1 MRFRDMKFGFVLFD
15 DLEELDFIGPWEI
28 LRIWSQYADGPET
41 CPLISESGGTVRCAK
56 GLTIVTD
63 MSFADC
69 PQLDCFL
76 VPGGLGTRRKVNNPA
91 IVDFVRTQ
99 AAAAKNVLSVCTGS
113 FILAAAGLLEGRR
126 ATTHWGSLNRLRNL
140 PGVTVVEERFV
151 RDEKIW
157 TAAGVSAGIDLM
169 LAVISDLAG
178 EETAGICQSFAEY
191 YPSHH
196 RYGNFD
202 SSDKAPGY
210 LRDSSNDA

>member
-1 MRFRDMKFGFVLFD
+1 MKD
-15 DLEELDFIGPWEI
+15 ELEELEFIGPWEI

-41 CPLISESGGTVRCAK
+41 CPLISESGGTVGCAK
-56 GLTIVTD
+56 GLSIATD
-63 MSFADC
+63 TSFADY

-76 VPGGLGTRRKVNNPA
+76 LPGVRGTRREVNNAA
-91 IVDFVRTQ
+91 IVDFARTQ
-99 AAAAKNVLSVCTGS
+99 AAAATNVLSVCTGS
-113 FILAAAGLLEGRR
+113 FILDASGLLEGRR
-126 ATTHWGSLNRLRNL
+126 ATTHRGSLDRLRNL
-140 PGVTVVEERFV
+140 PRVTVVEERFV

-178 EETAGICQSFAEY
+178 EETTGICQSFAKY
-191 YPSHH
+191 YPADH

-210 LRDSSNDA
+210 LRNSSNDA